1 MQAGRYNILARQGKT
16 FSFVF
21 AIKTNGQFWDL
32 TSYSARMQV
41 RPSAVSSTKYL
52 DLVSPTNISL
62 TDEGQVT
69 ISVTAENMADIP
81 FGTHVYDI
89 ELVSAA
95 NEVYPVLEG
104 KFAVRQE
111 VTR

>member
-16 FSFVF
+16 FSFTF
-21 AIKTNGQFWDL
+21 TIKTNNVPWNL
-32 TSYSARMQV
+32 TGYTARMQV

-62 TDEGQVT
+62 NSTGQVT
-69 ISVTAENMADIP
+69 VSVSATTMAGIP

-89 ELVSAA
+89 ELVTGS
-95 NEVYPVLEG
+95 EVYPVLEG
-104 KFAVRQE
+104 NFAIRQE

>member
-16 FSFVF
+16 FSFTF
-21 AIKTNGQFWDL
+21 TIKTNGVGWNL
-32 TSYSARMQV
+32 STYTARMQV

-62 TDEGQVT
+62 NASGVVT
-69 ISVTAENMADIP
+69 VSVTAATMAGIP

-89 ELVSAA
+89 ELVSAG

-104 KFAVRQE
+104 NFAVRQE

>member
-1 MQAGRYNILARQGKT
+1 MQTGRYNIIARQGKT

-21 AIKTNGQFWDL
+21 TIKTNGTGWNL
-32 TSYSARMQV
+32 SSYTARMQV

-52 DLVSPTNISL
+52 DLVSPTNITL
-62 TDEGQVT
+62 TSGGQVT
-69 ISVTAENMADIP
+69 VSVNATTMAGIP

-89 ELVSAA
+89 ELVSPS
-95 NEVYPVLEG
+95 NIVYPVLEG

-111 VTR
+111 VTY